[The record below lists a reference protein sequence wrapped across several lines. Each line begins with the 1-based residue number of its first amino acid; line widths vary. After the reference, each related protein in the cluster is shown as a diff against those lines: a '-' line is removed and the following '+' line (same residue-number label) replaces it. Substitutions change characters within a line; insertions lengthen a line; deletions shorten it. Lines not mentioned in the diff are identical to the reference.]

1 MCVFDYTQLT
11 WNEPLHVF
19 TVNFCFQVYIP
30 STSLR
35 YFQLLE
41 NYNVSFRQSEHSLFT
56 QTCNSGWF
64 SKAMLETL

>member
-1 MCVFDYTQLT
+1 MCVFVYTPLT

-19 TVNFCFQVYIP
+19 TVTFCFQVYIP

-41 NYNVSFRQSEHSLFT
+41 KYNVSFRQSEHSLFT
-56 QTCNSGWF
+56 QTCNSGTF
-64 SKAMLETL
+64 SKAMLENL